1 MEGYNSSY
9 RAESYE
15 LAHTRHPWL
24 NKDAPVYWEAYK
36 LMRQLRR
43 LKQSNSCRYIVVD
56 IGTGTGRVI
65 RHLTD
70 RLTQEASSPKEVL
83 FLGLDPSPYMLEHA
97 QRSIPNTFKQSTFY
111 YPVSALEMHTID
123 FLKGPPIVDLLVF
136 AKGYISSLYM
146 PGEVEEFLR
155 LVSSV
160 LRPHTGRVY
169 LSLFHMSE
177 EHNAEKASHTYR
189 EMTNSLITEEALSV
203 IYPGVVYRQTK
214 SDVKMEGGFQVV
226 TSSLQ
231 VVERRRD
238 GQERVIEKDTAVVKC
253 RIWKK
258 GEFIRVA
265 DMAGLDFIEAKGT
278 DDETIYVFK
287 TVG

>member
-136 AKGYISSLYM
+136 AKG
-146 PGEVEEFLR
+146 
-155 LVSSV
+155 V